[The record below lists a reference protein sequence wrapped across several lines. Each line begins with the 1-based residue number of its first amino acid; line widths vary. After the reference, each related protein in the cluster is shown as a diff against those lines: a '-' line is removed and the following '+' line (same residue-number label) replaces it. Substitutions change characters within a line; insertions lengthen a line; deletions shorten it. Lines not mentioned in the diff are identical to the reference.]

1 MKLSAIFLF
10 SLTAFVANAEETI
23 PEHVEIEGKFKF
35 NMRDSSGQLH
45 FDSYIKSPSE
55 LVSASACTLQVTAD
69 DDYYNT
75 YPIEINLFTVDG
87 EVVPFIQAK
96 AMYIDENSRYWNKTI
111 QSASFSVAD
120 IKATEKTWHK
130 DSIKG
135 NYMLLSPNLDAGQ
148 LAFHHITMGQPL
160 KIELTKQGKPSQVT
174 INVPPLTA
182 KVASFARKCLKLM
195 DVST

>member
-23 PEHVEIEGKFKF
+23 PDHVELEGKFKF
-35 NMRDSSGQLH
+35 NMKDSSGQLH

-87 EVVPFIQAK
+87 EVVPFIQDNVLPGNFSGDSLFMYSTFLGFLGFLLIFVLEKFAPKK
-96 AMYIDENSRYWNKTI
+96 A
-111 QSASFSVAD
+111 
-120 IKATEKTWHK
+120 
-130 DSIKG
+130 
-135 NYMLLSPNLDAGQ
+135 
-148 LAFHHITMGQPL
+148 
-160 KIELTKQGKPSQVT
+160 
-174 INVPPLTA
+174 
-182 KVASFARKCLKLM
+182 
-195 DVST
+195 